1 MALHLCKVLTSVLI
15 VPFLHRL
22 KPGLLPSLH
31 FLHLHL
37 LLLLLPISSSTL
49 PLLIASSVASGIS
62 TTLFYTTHSGF
73 IHASSPDRRSV
84 QQSRLLQAHA
94 LGTTL
99 AGGLLISSLF
109 LKTIPGLPPLL
120 PLSVPNQTD
129 THPSSPL
136 PSLLSSSMS
145 NQALSYKSFG
155 GGTLEEAAGGK
166 NYSATTFA
174 SHEDTR

>member
-1 MALHLCKVLTSVLI
+1 MLPQEDTARSIPGRCRAHKGAFSPPEILDGRSPDRTRHLNVCPRSA
-15 VPFLHRL
+15 P
-22 KPGLLPSLH
+22 LPTLG
-31 FLHLHL
+31 
-37 LLLLLPISSSTL
+37 ST
-49 PLLIASSVASGIS
+49 V
-62 TTLFYTTHSGF
+62 HSGF
-73 IHASSPDRRSV
+73 ILSSSPERRSV
-84 QQSRLLQAHA
+84 QQSRLLQAQA
-94 LGTTL
+94 LGKTL

-136 PSLLSSSMS
+136 PSLLSSSIS

-166 NYSATTFA
+166 NYSTTNA